1 MTKGD
6 KRRNRRRFKVRY
18 DRIIAAV
25 LILAAMLLVVTSCT
39 QALFAKTKKSP
50 DTSASQ
56 ASTAADSTEGDTEG
70 NTSGDTTD
78 TADTSESSTEN
89 TSQPASS
96 AVKTAFK
103 DEIHD
108 HDDIYKGNLVLV
120 NKDVEYKF
128 PEGDISLLPLYGN
141 KSSFYNVKD
150 MVTELDADTIKR
162 LDTLME
168 SFLASTG
175 RKDSD
180 LWVVDGY
187 HSYEEQ
193 STRYYGGGS
202 VFEPGHSDYHTGKTF
217 DLAVFPQDGSSSYY
231 FDAEGDYE
239 WFKENAAKYGFIVRF
254 PEGKDEITVEAARR
268 RTYRY
273 VGVPH
278 AGYITDNN
286 LCMEEYIDLLRSHTT
301 ENPLEYKG
309 DNYTYY
315 MYFVPAEASGTSTI
329 VPVPADSSYNV
340 SGNNVDGFI
349 VTGVRN

>member
-25 LILAAMLLVVTSCT
+25 LILAAMLLVITSCA
-39 QALFAKTKKSP
+39 QALMSKTEKKP

-56 ASTAADSTEGDTEG
+56 NTSPADTDAPGDTAEETAAD
-70 NTSGDTTD
+70 TTAATD
-78 TADTSESSTEN
+78 DSSEEAT
-89 TSQPASS
+89 TSS
-96 AVKTAFK
+96 AANAKTTAFK

-128 PEGDISLLPLYGN
+128 MEDDISLLPLYGN

-150 MVTELDADTIKR
+150 MVTELDSDTMKR

-193 STRYYGGGS
+193 STRYYNGGS
-202 VFEPGHSDYHTGKTF
+202 VFEPGHSDYHTGRTF

-254 PEGKDEITVEAARR
+254 PEGKDDITGEVARR

-286 LCMEEYIDLLRSHTT
+286 LCMEEYIDLLRKHPVDD
-301 ENPLEYKG
+301 PLEYKG

-315 MYFVPAEASGTSTI
+315 MYFVPAEATGNSTI
-329 VPVPADSSYNV
+329 IPVPADSSYNV